1 MFYNFALARIFL
13 NNLYFNNL
21 FKALL
26 YSFLFTLGIETI
38 QLLSYYVGN
47 RGRSL
52 DIDDII
58 LNTFGAWVGYMFYK
72 KIVLKL
78 INKQFLD
85 GIHINVDC
93 CK

>member
-1 MFYNFALARIFL
+1 MFL